1 VAEFSSDVAEDGQ
14 QCVLTLVGDVD
25 LGVGDQL
32 IETAIGSATETDA
45 SCLVIDFAAV
55 TSIDSA
61 GLDALDR
68 IRHAVNGIGKYV
80 VLWNVSGPIRELLAT
95 SALDRVFPVYRL
107 ATKR

>member
-1 VAEFSSDVAEDGQ
+1 MGEFSSDVAEDGQ
-14 QCVLTLVGDVD
+14 QCVLTLVGDVAF
-25 LGVGDQL
+25 GVGDGL
-32 IETAIGSATETDA
+32 IETAIRSATETDA

-61 GLDALDR
+61 GLHALDT

-80 VLWNVSGPIRELLAT
+80 ALWNVSGPIRELLAT

-107 ATKR
+107 ATEG